1 MLRNEKQNLKQ
12 QEWKVLVVTSEKLSN
27 KKKPISKTKKE
38 NANHFKSH

>member
-27 KKKPISKTKKE
+27 KKTHK
-38 NANHFKSH
+38 

>member
-27 KKKPISKTKKE
+27 KKKTHK
-38 NANHFKSH
+38 

>member
-27 KKKPISKTKKE
+27 KKPISKTKKE
-38 NANHFKSH
+38 NANHFKFH